1 MPSQAL
7 VLLTT
12 KSSIFIQFITGILGF
27 YGLSVDVPK
36 EANILKEILTLE
48 MIVQVVEFLFYIVLV
63 YIAHVQT
70 MTIFR
75 YGDWFLS
82 TPTMLFTMASY
93 FKYRSAAPPKDVE
106 EVWNSNRIPLIAIFV
121 ANFGML
127 LFGILGELGLLS
139 RWDAFVYGTLC
150 FGVSFGLL
158 YSYFAKDSHMKPL
171 FFIITAIWSM
181 YGVAFL
187 QSIHTKNIA
196 YNGLDI
202 LAKNFFGVY
211 LAYILWNTYSEK
223 QKEEASSP
231 QPA

>member
-1 MPSQAL
+1 MSQAL

-12 KSSIFIQFITGILGF
+12 KSSIFVQFVTGVLGL
-27 YGLSVDVPK
+27 YGLKVDVPEEGK
-36 EANILKEILTLE
+36 ILKEILTLE
-48 MIVQVVEFLFYIVLV
+48 MIVQGVEFLFYIVLV

-93 FKYRSAAPPKDVE
+93 FQYRSSEPAKSVE
-106 EVWNSNRIPLIAIFV
+106 EVWNTNKRELALIWL

-127 LFGILGELGLLS
+127 AFGLAGEFGLIS
-139 RWDAFVYGTLC
+139 RWTAFTLGTLC
-150 FGVSFGLL
+150 FAGSFGIL
-158 YSYFAKDSHMKPL
+158 YKSFAKSSEAVSL
-171 FFIITAIWSM
+171 FYVMTAVWSL

-187 QSIHTKNIA
+187 QNIHTKNIA

-211 LAYILWNTYSEK
+211 LAYIIWNKYSKSKDSEGRVV
-223 QKEEASSP
+223 
-231 QPA
+231 